1 MLILFF
7 SRKSEEF
14 SFILVEIRDLGTM
27 RTSEG
32 LEHVRDSTQCS
43 EQAWFGP
50 AELDFEYQILHFFNI
65 FLIIV
70 LVFLNLNVVRK

>member
-1 MLILFF
+1 ML
-7 SRKSEEF
+7 
-14 SFILVEIRDLGTM
+14 EIRDLGTM

-32 LEHVRDSTQCS
+32 LEHARDSTECS

-50 AELDFEYQILHFFNI
+50 AELYFEYQILHNFNI

-70 LVFLNLNVVRK
+70 VVFLNLHGVRK